1 MRMVKTFEA
10 LASEPRL
17 KILAYLS
24 KASLTAGEIAE
35 RFDMSK
41 PSLSKHLSILENAGL
56 ITGVKK
62 GKFVHYSIVSEHIFN
77 SLDGYLQEVCSVRAP
92 LRRESEDRARQA
104 VDETGER
111 SDG

>member
-24 KASLTAGEIAE
+24 KATMTAGEIAE
-35 RFDMSK
+35 RFDMAK

-62 GKFVHYSIVSEHIFN
+62 GKFIHYSIIQDHIVN
-77 SLDGYLQEVCSVRAP
+77 SLDGYLQEVCPTRKP
-92 LRRESEDRARQA
+92 LREESAA
-104 VDETGER
+104 KAKGEAE
-111 SDG
+111 G

>member
-1 MRMVKTFEA
+1 MRVVRTFEA

-24 KASLTAGEIAE
+24 KATMTAGEISE

-56 ITGVKK
+56 ITSVKK
-62 GKFVHYSIVSEHIFN
+62 GKYVHYSIVSDHIAN
-77 SLDGYLQEVCSVRAP
+77 TLDGYLQEVCPVRAP
-92 LRRESEDRARQA
+92 LRRESGIKAVMEDGLER
-104 VDETGER
+104 EGE
-111 SDG
+111 G